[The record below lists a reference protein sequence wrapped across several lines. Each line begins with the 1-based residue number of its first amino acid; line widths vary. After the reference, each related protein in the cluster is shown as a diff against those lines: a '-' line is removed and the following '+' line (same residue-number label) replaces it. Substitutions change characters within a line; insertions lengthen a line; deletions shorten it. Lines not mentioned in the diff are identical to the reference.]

1 MGDATLWA
9 FIALVVFLG
18 IVIKM
23 GGPSMITSSLDKR
36 AKLIEDELDQA
47 RRLREEAQALLAEYQ
62 RKAREAEGEAEEI
75 ITLAKREAEAMEK
88 DAKAKISEYVAR
100 RTKQAEEK
108 IAQAEVQAIAD
119 VKGAAT
125 DLAIKASERI
135 LAKKME
141 GQTGSDLVQ
150 TSIAEVGTKLN

>member
-18 IVIKM
+18 VVIKM
-23 GGPSMITSSLDKR
+23 GVPSKITSALDKR

-62 RKAREAEGEAEEI
+62 RKAREAESEADEI

-88 DAKAKISEYVAR
+88 DAKAKLTEYVAR
-100 RTKQAEEK
+100 RTKQAEDK
-108 IAQAEVQAIAD
+108 IAQAETQAVAEI
-119 VKGAAT
+119 KGVAT
-125 DLAIKASERI
+125 DIAIKAAEKI
-135 LAKKME
+135 LAKQMA
-141 GQTGSDLVQ
+141 GQTGTDLLQ
-150 TSIAEVGTKLN
+150 TSIAEVGGKLN